1 MEYTKLLPLL
11 SDSLKEI
18 FESVYQKHPECKIA
32 SEILTANTCINT
44 YNSCVIDLTYNPIS
58 DKKYLVQPLLDI
70 INSLIT
76 DEARMLTY
84 RINSLTISFLPKGKE
99 AKYSDCGIWSRE
111 GRQESK
117 PSKLIQRVLKHE
129 YKCKEFE
136 DFANWIKN
144 EFFQS
149 GEFKLVSGSDI
160 TKYYNVDNYYKDSG
174 TLGNSCMRH
183 EECESYFKIYEDHAK
198 MLGCFKDGLLMGRAI
213 VWEPPEG
220 TFMDRFYTCEDF
232 LDSQFIEYAKDHKWY
247 YRVNNSLLE
256 TNDRQYWFCP
266 NDNYTTA
273 NYINL
278 TIRLDKDYDYFPYLD
293 SFRYVSKNRDYIST
307 NPDDGFYTADS
318 TEGYLNGIDRELYTC
333 YCCGETAWG
342 YEGDGP
348 ENWCYSQYYE
358 DWLCPD
364 CAIYCNWL
372 DDWFSKDEEFVSVNI
387 NPTRTEEIPLS
398 YIKNDN
404 DYTFIEGKWYYIWNP
419 NVLTDKDGKYYIAE

>member
-18 FESVYQKHPECKIA
+18 FEAVYQKHPECKIA

-99 AKYSDCGIWSRE
+99 AKYSDCGVWSRE

-144 EFFQS
+144 ELFQS

-160 TKYYNVDNYYKDSG
+160 TKYYNADNYYKDSG

-183 EECESYFKIYEDHAK
+183 GECESYFKIYEDHAK

-213 VWEPPEG
+213 VWELPEG

-232 LDSQFIEYAKDHKWY
+232 LDSQFIEYAKEHKWY
-247 YRVNNSLLE
+247 YRVNNSLLSTGDE
-256 TNDRQYWFCP
+256 QYWFGP
-266 NDNYTTA
+266 EDDYA
-273 NYINL
+273 ESKYINL
-278 TIRLDKDYDYFPYLD
+278 TIHLNEEYEYFPYLD
-293 SFRYVSKNRDYIST
+293 SFRYVTEDKKYIST
-307 NPDDGFYTADS
+307 NSDDGYYTADD
-318 TEGYLNGIDRELYTC
+318 TEGGLNGSGRFLYTC
-333 YCCGETAWG
+333 YCCGESAYG
-342 YEGDGP
+342 YDDEGPSG
-348 ENWCYSQYYE
+348 WCYSSFYG
-358 DWLCPD
+358 DWLCED
-364 CAIYCNWL
+364 CAHYCEWCN
-372 DDWFSKDEEFVSVNI
+372 DNFSINEKYVDVHVNK
-387 NPTRTEEIPLS
+387 TRIEEIPMC
-398 YIKNDN
+398 YIEDNEDYVLIND
-404 DYTFIEGKWYYIWNP
+404 EWYYVWNP
-419 NVLTDKDGKYYIAE
+419 QVAYNEQTKEYSLI